1 MKYNDICPVSW
12 QLNMM
17 RLMSKMYIEVC
28 MILQCNKLRIIS
40 RISLATTTLSPVCFA
55 VLCSLVSCS
64 TLQPLPKII

>member
-1 MKYNDICPVSW
+1 MEYNDICPVSW

-28 MILQCNKLRIIS
+28 TFLQCNKLRIIS
-40 RISLATTTLSPVCFA
+40 RISPATTTLGSVCFA

-64 TLQPLPKII
+64 TLQPQPKMI